1 MMNYMSRASKMT
13 GRRLPLVRTLLTVR
27 ALLMMRNL
35 LALGALFSLCTVSYA
50 SAASDLVTP
59 ERSSSIKTTIELPL
73 QGVTLEYKANVRLL
87 QVLDDANASFNANA
101 SSNENASGSIG
112 YFPLSAQLFDKTNTE
127 ANESNKATE
136 ANKTIEAKKRNV
148 FNQLDAFSVEE
159 PEAKLVKQQLASFQY
174 LNRVFI
180 ELDRNAVI
188 SQSDKNPLLVS
199 SSHTNKPSSTAI
211 KRASTS
217 QTQAFSLYLPQR
229 PTSIQLM
236 GVMKESVTMNLI
248 EHGTLNDYLDA
259 LPNGFIGESADK
271 SVAYVVQPD
280 GVVQIIQYAY
290 WNEQPVYLAPGA
302 IVFMAFYSL
311 PSEYSTLNQDIVDLL
326 RHKVGL

>member
-1 MMNYMSRASKMT
+1 MMNYISHASKMT
-13 GRRLPLVRTLLTVR
+13 GRRLPVVR
-27 ALLMMRNL
+27 ALLMMS
-35 LALGALFSLCTVSYA
+35 ALFALSSA
-50 SAASDLVTP
+50 SAASNFVTP
-59 ERSSSIKTTIELPL
+59 DGSSLVKTTIELPL

-87 QVLDDANASFNANA
+87 QVLDDANT

-112 YFPLSAQLFDKTNTE
+112 YFPLSAQLFDKTNAE
-127 ANESNKATE
+127 ANESNKA
-136 ANKTIEAKKRNV
+136 NKDIEAKKRNV
-148 FNQLDAFSVEE
+148 FNQLDAFAVEE
-159 PEAKLVKQQLASFQY
+159 PEAKLVRQQLASFQY

-199 SSHTNKPSSTAI
+199 SSHTNKS
-211 KRASTS
+211 STS
-217 QTQAFSLYLPQR
+217 QTQMFSLYLPQR

-236 GVMKESVTMNLI
+236 GAMKESVTMNLI

-259 LPNGFIGESADK
+259 LPNGFMGESADK

-280 GVVQIIQYAY
+280 GVVQTIQYAY

>member
-1 MMNYMSRASKMT
+1 MNYMSHASKMT
-13 GRRLPLVRTLLTVR
+13 RRLLPLVRALLTVR
-27 ALLMMRNL
+27 STLTMRALLTLSAL
-35 LALGALFSLCTVSYA
+35 LSLCTFSYA
-50 SAASDLVTP
+50 SAASNVVTP
-59 ERSSSIKTTIELPL
+59 SIKTTIELPL

-87 QVLDDANASFNANA
+87 QVLDDANAS
-101 SSNENASGSIG
+101 SNENASGSIG
-112 YFPLSAQLFDKTNTE
+112 YFPLSAQLFDKTNT
-127 ANESNKATE
+127 ESNKATE

-148 FNQLDAFSVEE
+148 FNQLDAFAVEE

-199 SSHTNKPSSTAI
+199 SSHTNKPS
-211 KRASTS
+211 TS

-236 GVMKESVTMNLI
+236 GAMKESVTMNLI

-280 GVVQIIQYAY
+280 GVVQTIQYAY

>member
-1 MMNYMSRASKMT
+1 MMNYMSHTSKMT
-13 GRRLPLVRTLLTVR
+13 GRRLPLVRTLLTMR
-27 ALLMMRNL
+27 ALLMIS
-35 LALGALFSLCTVSYA
+35 ALFALSSA
-50 SAASDLVTP
+50 SSASDLVTP

-73 QGVTLEYKANVRLL
+73 QGVTLEYKASVRLL
-87 QVLDDANASFNANA
+87 RVLDDANANA
-101 SSNENASGSIG
+101 SSNANGTIG
-112 YFPLSAQLFDKTNTE
+112 YFPLSAQLFDITNTE
-127 ANESNKATE
+127 ATAVTGFKE
-136 ANKTIEAKKRNV
+136 ANQAIEAKKRNV
-148 FNQLDAFSVEE
+148 FNQLDAFAVEE

-188 SQSDKNPLLVS
+188 SQPDKNPLLVS
-199 SSHTNKPSSTAI
+199 SSNINKPSSTAI
-211 KRASTS
+211 KRVSTS
-217 QTQAFSLYLPQR
+217 ETQAFSLYLPQR

-236 GVMKESVTMNLI
+236 GAMKESVTMNLI

-280 GVVQIIQYAY
+280 GVVQTIQYAY

>member
-1 MMNYMSRASKMT
+1 MMNYITHTSKIT
-13 GRRLPLVRTLLTVR
+13 GRRLPLVRALLTVR
-27 ALLMMRNL
+27 STLTMRALLTLSAL
-35 LALGALFSLCTVSYA
+35 LSLCTFSYA
-50 SAASDLVTP
+50 SAVSNVVTP
-59 ERSSSIKTTIELPL
+59 SIKTTIELPL
-73 QGVTLEYKANVRLL
+73 QGVTLEYKDNVRLL
-87 QVLDDANASFNANA
+87 QVLDDANAS
-101 SSNENASGSIG
+101 SNVNDNSGIG

-127 ANESNKATE
+127 ANKSNKVNEDIE
-136 ANKTIEAKKRNV
+136 ANKRNV
-148 FNQLDAFSVEE
+148 FNQLDAFAVEE
-159 PEAKLVKQQLASFQY
+159 PEAKLVKKQLASFQY

-199 SSHTNKPSSTAI
+199 SSQTNKSSD
-211 KRASTS
+211 S

-236 GVMKESVTMNLI
+236 GAMKESVTINLI

-280 GVVQIIQYAY
+280 GVVQTIQYAY

-302 IVFMAFYSL
+302 IVFIAFYSL

>member
-1 MMNYMSRASKMT
+1 MMNYISHASKMT
-13 GRRLPLVRTLLTVR
+13 GRRLPVVRSTLTMR
-27 ALLMMRNL
+27 ALLTL
-35 LALGALFSLCTVSYA
+35 SALFSLCTFSYV
-50 SAASDLVTP
+50 SAASNFVTP
-59 ERSSSIKTTIELPL
+59 DGSSLAKTTIELPL

-87 QVLDDANASFNANA
+87 QVLDDANAS
-101 SSNENASGSIG
+101 GSIG

-127 ANESNKATE
+127 DHESNKA
-136 ANKTIEAKKRNV
+136 IEAKKRNV

-159 PEAKLVKQQLASFQY
+159 PEAKLVKQQLVSFQY

-188 SQSDKNPLLVS
+188 SQSDQNPLLVS
-199 SSHTNKPSSTAI
+199 SSNTNKQSS
-211 KRASTS
+211 S
-217 QTQAFSLYLPQR
+217 QAQAFSLYLPQR
-229 PTSIQLM
+229 STSIQLM
-236 GVMKESVTMNLI
+236 GAMKESVTMNLI

-259 LPNGFIGESADK
+259 LPNGFIGEAADK

-280 GVVQIIQYAY
+280 GVVQTIQYAY

-302 IVFMAFYSL
+302 VVFMAFYSL

>member
-1 MMNYMSRASKMT
+1 MMNYMSHASKMT

-27 ALLMMRNL
+27 ALLMMS
-35 LALGALFSLCTVSYA
+35 ALFAFSYA
-50 SAASDLVTP
+50 SAASNVVSP
-59 ERSSSIKTTIELPL
+59 SIKTTIELPL

-87 QVLDDANASFNANA
+87 QVLDDANA

-127 ANESNKATE
+127 ANESNKANQ
-136 ANKTIEAKKRNV
+136 AIEAKKRNV

-199 SSHTNKPSSTAI
+199 SSNTNKPSD
-211 KRASTS
+211 S

-259 LPNGFIGESADK
+259 LPNGFVGESADK

-280 GVVQIIQYAY
+280 GVVQTIQYAY

>member
-1 MMNYMSRASKMT
+1 MMNYISHASKMT
-13 GRRLPLVRTLLTVR
+13 GRRLPLVRALLTVR
-27 ALLMMRNL
+27 STLTMRALLTLSAL
-35 LALGALFSLCTVSYA
+35 LSLCTFSYV
-50 SAASDLVTP
+50 SAASNVVTP
-59 ERSSSIKTTIELPL
+59 SVKTTIELPL
-73 QGVTLEYKANVRLL
+73 RGVTLEYKANVRLL
-87 QVLDDANASFNANA
+87 QVLDDANAS
-101 SSNENASGSIG
+101 SNENAIGSIG

-127 ANESNKATE
+127 ANESKKA
-136 ANKTIEAKKRNV
+136 IEAKKRNV

-199 SSHTNKPSSTAI
+199 SSHTNKS
-211 KRASTS
+211 STS
-217 QTQAFSLYLPQR
+217 QTQMFSLYLPQR

-236 GVMKESVTMNLI
+236 GAMKESVTMSLI

-259 LPNGFIGESADK
+259 LPNGFVGESADK

-280 GVVQIIQYAY
+280 GVVQTIQYAY

-326 RHKVGL
+326 RHKVVL

>member
-1 MMNYMSRASKMT
+1 M
-13 GRRLPLVRTLLTVR
+13 
-27 ALLMMRNL
+27 LMMS
-35 LALGALFSLCTVSYA
+35 ALFALSSA

-73 QGVTLEYKANVRLL
+73 QGVTLEYQTNVRLL
-87 QVLDDANASFNANA
+87 RVLDDANANA
-101 SSNENASGSIG
+101 SSNANGTIG
-112 YFPLSAQLFDKTNTE
+112 YFPLSAQLFDETNTE
-127 ANESNKATE
+127 ATAATGFKEANES
-136 ANKTIEAKKRNV
+136 IEAKKRNV
-148 FNQLDAFSVEE
+148 LNQLEAFAVEE
-159 PEAKLVKQQLASFQY
+159 PEANLVRQQLASFQY

-199 SSHTNKPSSTAI
+199 SSHTNKPSD
-211 KRASTS
+211 S

-236 GVMKESVTMNLI
+236 GAMKESVTMNLI

-280 GVVQIIQYAY
+280 GVVQTIQYAY

>member
-1 MMNYMSRASKMT
+1 MMNYMSHASKMT
-13 GRRLPLVRTLLTVR
+13 GRRLPVVRALLTVR
-27 ALLMMRNL
+27 STLTMRALLMLSAL
-35 LALGALFSLCTVSYA
+35 LSLCTFSYA
-50 SAASDLVTP
+50 SAASDVVTP
-59 ERSSSIKTTIELPL
+59 SVKTTIELPL
-73 QGVTLEYKANVRLL
+73 QGVTLEYKADVRLL
-87 QVLDDANASFNANA
+87 QVLDDANA

-112 YFPLSAQLFDKTNTE
+112 YFPLSAQLFDKTNTQ

-136 ANKTIEAKKRNV
+136 VNQVTESNKAIEAKKRNV

-199 SSHTNKPSSTAI
+199 SSHTNKSSAAI

-280 GVVQIIQYAY
+280 GLVQTIQYAY

-302 IVFMAFYSL
+302 IVFMSFYSL

>member
-1 MMNYMSRASKMT
+1 MNYISHASKMT
-13 GRRLPLVRTLLTVR
+13 GRRLPVVS
-27 ALLMMRNL
+27 ALLMMS
-35 LALGALFSLCTVSYA
+35 ALFALSSA
-50 SAASDLVTP
+50 SAASNFVTP
-59 ERSSSIKTTIELPL
+59 DGSSLVKTTIELPL

-87 QVLDDANASFNANA
+87 QVLDDANAS
-101 SSNENASGSIG
+101 SNVNDRSSIG

-127 ANESNKATE
+127 ANESNI
-136 ANKTIEAKKRNV
+136 ANQAIETKKRNV
-148 FNQLDAFSVEE
+148 LNQLEAFAREE
-159 PEAKLVKQQLASFQY
+159 PEANLVRQQLASFQY

-199 SSHTNKPSSTAI
+199 SSRTNKS
-211 KRASTS
+211 STS
-217 QTQAFSLYLPQR
+217 QTQMFSLYLPQR

-236 GVMKESVTMNLI
+236 GAMKESVTMNLI

-259 LPNGFIGESADK
+259 LPNGFMGESADK

-280 GVVQIIQYAY
+280 GVVQTIQYAY

>member
-1 MMNYMSRASKMT
+1 MMNYMSHTSKMT
-13 GRRLPLVRTLLTVR
+13 GRRLPVVR

-35 LALGALFSLCTVSYA
+35 LALSALFSLCTVSYA
-50 SAASDLVTP
+50 SAASNVVK
-59 ERSSSIKTTIELPL
+59 SSVKTTVELPL
-73 QGVTLEYKANVRLL
+73 QGVTLEYKTNVRLL

-101 SSNENASGSIG
+101 SDSIG
-112 YFPLSAQLFDKTNTE
+112 YFPLSAQLFDKTNTQ
-127 ANESNKATE
+127 A
-136 ANKTIEAKKRNV
+136 IETKKRNV
-148 FNQLDAFSVEE
+148 LNQLDAFAAEE
-159 PEAKLVKQQLASFQY
+159 PEANLVRQQLASFQY

-199 SSHTNKPSSTAI
+199 SAHTNKPSSAAI

-217 QTQAFSLYLPQR
+217 ETQAFSLYLPQR

-236 GVMKESVTMNLI
+236 GAMKESVTMNLI

-280 GVVQIIQYAY
+280 GVVQTIQYAY
-290 WNEQPVYLAPGA
+290 WNEQQVYLAPGA

>member
-1 MMNYMSRASKMT
+1 MMNYMSHASKMT

-27 ALLMMRNL
+27 ALLMMS
-35 LALGALFSLCTVSYA
+35 ALFAFSYA
-50 SAASDLVTP
+50 SAASNVVSP
-59 ERSSSIKTTIELPL
+59 SIKTTIELPL

-87 QVLDDANASFNANA
+87 QVLDDANA

-127 ANESNKATE
+127 ANESNKANQ
-136 ANKTIEAKKRNV
+136 AIEAKKRNV

-199 SSHTNKPSSTAI
+199 SSNTNKPSD
-211 KRASTS
+211 S

-259 LPNGFIGESADK
+259 LPNGFVSESADK

-280 GVVQIIQYAY
+280 GVVQTIQYAY

>member
-1 MMNYMSRASKMT
+1 MMNYISHASKMT
-13 GRRLPLVRTLLTVR
+13 GRRLPVVS
-27 ALLMMRNL
+27 ALLMMS
-35 LALGALFSLCTVSYA
+35 ALFALSSA
-50 SAASDLVTP
+50 SAASNFVTP
-59 ERSSSIKTTIELPL
+59 DGSSLVKTTIELPL

-87 QVLDDANASFNANA
+87 QVLDDANAS
-101 SSNENASGSIG
+101 GSIG
-112 YFPLSAQLFDKTNTE
+112 YFPLSAQLFDKTNIQ
-127 ANESNKATE
+127 ANESNKG
-136 ANKTIEAKKRNV
+136 IETKKRNV
-148 FNQLDAFSVEE
+148 LNQLEAFAREE
-159 PEAKLVKQQLASFQY
+159 PEANLVRQQLASFQY

-199 SSHTNKPSSTAI
+199 SSRTNKS
-211 KRASTS
+211 STS
-217 QTQAFSLYLPQR
+217 QTQMFSLYLPQR

-236 GVMKESVTMNLI
+236 GAMKESVTMNLI

-259 LPNGFIGESADK
+259 LPNGFVGESADK

-280 GVVQIIQYAY
+280 GVVQTIQYAY

-326 RHKVGL
+326 RNKVGL

>member
-1 MMNYMSRASKMT
+1 MNYISHASKMT
-13 GRRLPLVRTLLTVR
+13 GRRLPVVRSTLTMR
-27 ALLMMRNL
+27 ALLTL
-35 LALGALFSLCTVSYA
+35 SALFSLCTFSYV
-50 SAASDLVTP
+50 SAASNFVTP
-59 ERSSSIKTTIELPL
+59 DGSYLAKTTIELPL

-101 SSNENASGSIG
+101 SSNENASSSIG
-112 YFPLSAQLFDKTNTE
+112 YFPLSAQLFDKTNIQ
-127 ANESNKATE
+127 ASES
-136 ANKTIEAKKRNV
+136 IETKKRNV

-159 PEAKLVKQQLASFQY
+159 PEANLVRQQLASFQY
-174 LNRVFI
+174 LNRVFV

-199 SSHTNKPSSTAI
+199 SSRTNKPSA
-211 KRASTS
+211 S

-236 GVMKESVTMNLI
+236 GAMKESVTMNLI

-280 GVVQIIQYAY
+280 GVVQTIQYAY

>member
-1 MMNYMSRASKMT
+1 MMNYISHASKMR
-13 GRRLPLVRTLLTVR
+13 GRRLPVVR
-27 ALLMMRNL
+27 ALLIMS
-35 LALGALFSLCTVSYA
+35 ALFALSSA
-50 SAASDLVTP
+50 SAASNFVTP
-59 ERSSSIKTTIELPL
+59 DGSSLVKTTIELPL

-87 QVLDDANASFNANA
+87 QVLDDANAS
-101 SSNENASGSIG
+101 GSIG

-127 ANESNKATE
+127 ANKSNKD
-136 ANKTIEAKKRNV
+136 IEAKKRNV

-199 SSHTNKPSSTAI
+199 SSNTNKPSPAAI

-217 QTQAFSLYLPQR
+217 QAQAFSLYLPQR

-236 GVMKESVTMNLI
+236 GAMKESVTMNLI

-280 GVVQIIQYAY
+280 GVVQTIQYAY

>member
-1 MMNYMSRASKMT
+1 M
-13 GRRLPLVRTLLTVR
+13 PVVR
-27 ALLMMRNL
+27 ALLMMS
-35 LALGALFSLCTVSYA
+35 ALFALSSA

-59 ERSSSIKTTIELPL
+59 ASLDKPDSTSSVKTTIELPL
-73 QGVTLEYKANVRLL
+73 QGVTLEYQTNVRLL
-87 QVLDDANASFNANA
+87 RVLDDANANA
-101 SSNENASGSIG
+101 SSNANGTIG

-127 ANESNKATE
+127 SNKANE
-136 ANKTIEAKKRNV
+136 DIEAKKRNV
-148 FNQLDAFSVEE
+148 LNQLEAFAVEE
-159 PEAKLVKQQLASFQY
+159 PEANLVRQQLASFQY

-199 SSHTNKPSSTAI
+199 SSHTNKPSAAI
-211 KRASTS
+211 KRASIS
-217 QTQAFSLYLPQR
+217 QTQVFSLYLPQR

-236 GVMKESVTMNLI
+236 GAMKESVTMNLI

-259 LPNGFIGESADK
+259 LPNGFVGESADK

-280 GVVQIIQYAY
+280 GVVQTIQYAY

>member
-1 MMNYMSRASKMT
+1 MMNYMSHTSKMT
-13 GRRLPLVRTLLTVR
+13 GRRLSLVR
-27 ALLMMRNL
+27 ALLTLNAL
-35 LALGALFSLCTVSYA
+35 LSLCTFSYA
-50 SAASDLVTP
+50 SAASNVVTP
-59 ERSSSIKTTIELPL
+59 SIKTTIELPL

-87 QVLDDANASFNANA
+87 QVLDDANAS
-101 SSNENASGSIG
+101 GSIG

-127 ANESNKATE
+127 ANKSNKA
-136 ANKTIEAKKRNV
+136 IEAKKRNV

-188 SQSDKNPLLVS
+188 SQSDKNSLLVS
-199 SSHTNKPSSTAI
+199 SSNTNKPSSAVI
-211 KRASTS
+211 KRVSTS
-217 QTQAFSLYLPQR
+217 ETQAFSLYLPQR
-229 PTSIQLM
+229 STSIQLM
-236 GVMKESVTMNLI
+236 GAMKDSVTMNLI

-259 LPNGFIGESADK
+259 LPNGFVGESADK

-280 GVVQIIQYAY
+280 GVVQTIQYAY

>member
-1 MMNYMSRASKMT
+1 MMNYMSHASKMT

-27 ALLMMRNL
+27 ALLMMS
-35 LALGALFSLCTVSYA
+35 ALFAFSYA
-50 SAASDLVTP
+50 SAASNVVSP
-59 ERSSSIKTTIELPL
+59 SIKTTIELPL

-87 QVLDDANASFNANA
+87 QVLDDANAS
-101 SSNENASGSIG
+101 GSIG

-127 ANESNKATE
+127 ANEANEANESNKANQ
-136 ANKTIEAKKRNV
+136 AIEAKKRNV

-199 SSHTNKPSSTAI
+199 SSHTNKSSAAI
-211 KRASTS
+211 KRVSTS

-236 GVMKESVTMNLI
+236 GAMKESVTMNLI

-280 GVVQIIQYAY
+280 GVVQTIQYAY

>member
-1 MMNYMSRASKMT
+1 MMNYMSHASKMT
-13 GRRLPLVRTLLTVR
+13 GRRLPVVRALLTVR
-27 ALLMMRNL
+27 STLTMRALLTL
-35 LALGALFSLCTVSYA
+35 SALFSLCTFSYV
-50 SAASDLVTP
+50 SAASNFVTP
-59 ERSSSIKTTIELPL
+59 DGSYLAKTTIELPL

-87 QVLDDANASFNANA
+87 QVLDDANAI
-101 SSNENASGSIG
+101 GSIG

-127 ANESNKATE
+127 ANEFKKA
-136 ANKTIEAKKRNV
+136 IEAKKRNV
-148 FNQLDAFSVEE
+148 FNQLDAFSVKE

-199 SSHTNKPSSTAI
+199 SSNTNKSSA
-211 KRASTS
+211 S

-280 GVVQIIQYAY
+280 GVVQTIQYAY
-290 WNEQPVYLAPGA
+290 WNEQPVYPAPGA

>member
-1 MMNYMSRASKMT
+1 MNYISHAAKMT
-13 GRRLPLVRTLLTVR
+13 GRRLPVVR
-27 ALLMMRNL
+27 ALLMMS
-35 LALGALFSLCTVSYA
+35 ALFALFALSSA
-50 SAASDLVTP
+50 SAASNVVTP
-59 ERSSSIKTTIELPL
+59 SIKTTIELPL

-87 QVLDDANASFNANA
+87 QVLDDAHASFNVND
-101 SSNENASGSIG
+101 NSGIG

-127 ANESNKATE
+127 ANQSIKD
-136 ANKTIEAKKRNV
+136 IEAKKRNV

-199 SSHTNKPSSTAI
+199 SSNTNKPSSAAI

-229 PTSIQLM
+229 PTSIHLM
-236 GVMKESVTMNLI
+236 GATKESVTMNLI

-259 LPNGFIGESADK
+259 LPNGFVGESADK

-280 GVVQIIQYAY
+280 GVVQTIQYAY

>member
-1 MMNYMSRASKMT
+1 MSHTSKMT
-13 GRRLPLVRTLLTVR
+13 GRRLPLVRTM
-27 ALLMMRNL
+27 LMMS
-35 LALGALFSLCTVSYA
+35 ALFALSSA

-59 ERSSSIKTTIELPL
+59 ASLYKPASASSVKTIIELPL
-73 QGVTLEYKANVRLL
+73 QGVTLEYQTNVRLL
-87 QVLDDANASFNANA
+87 RVLDDANANA
-101 SSNENASGSIG
+101 SSNANGTIG
-112 YFPLSAQLFDKTNTE
+112 YFPLSAQLFDETNTE
-127 ANESNKATE
+127 ATAVTGFKEANES
-136 ANKTIEAKKRNV
+136 IEAKKRNV
-148 FNQLDAFSVEE
+148 LNQLEAFAVEE
-159 PEAKLVKQQLASFQY
+159 PEANLVRQQLASFQY

-199 SSHTNKPSSTAI
+199 SSHTNKPSD
-211 KRASTS
+211 S

-236 GVMKESVTMNLI
+236 GAMKESVTMNLI

-280 GVVQIIQYAY
+280 GVVQTIQYAY

>member
-1 MMNYMSRASKMT
+1 MMNYMSHTSKMT
-13 GRRLPLVRTLLTVR
+13 GRRLPLVRTMLTMR
-27 ALLMMRNL
+27 ALLMMS
-35 LALGALFSLCTVSYA
+35 ALFALSSA

-73 QGVTLEYKANVRLL
+73 QGVTLEYQTNVRLL
-87 QVLDDANASFNANA
+87 RVLDDANANA
-101 SSNENASGSIG
+101 SSNANGTIG
-112 YFPLSAQLFDKTNTE
+112 YFPLSAQLFDITNTE
-127 ANESNKATE
+127 ATAVTGFKEANQANES
-136 ANKTIEAKKRNV
+136 IEAKKRNV
-148 FNQLDAFSVEE
+148 LNQLEAFAVEE
-159 PEAKLVKQQLASFQY
+159 PEANLVRQQLASFQY

-199 SSHTNKPSSTAI
+199 SSNTNKPSSAAI
-211 KRASTS
+211 KRVSTS
-217 QTQAFSLYLPQR
+217 ETQAFSLYLPQR

-236 GVMKESVTMNLI
+236 GAMKESVTMNLI

-280 GVVQIIQYAY
+280 GVVQTIQYAY

>member
-1 MMNYMSRASKMT
+1 MMNNMSHASKMT
-13 GRRLPLVRTLLTVR
+13 ECWLSVMSSTLTMRVLLTFS
-27 ALLMMRNL
+27 ALL
-35 LALGALFSLCTVSYA
+35 SLCTFSYA
-50 SAASDLVTP
+50 STASNVVKP
-59 ERSSSIKTTIELPL
+59 SVKTTIELPL

-87 QVLDDANASFNANA
+87 QVLDDANAS
-101 SSNENASGSIG
+101 GSIG
-112 YFPLSAQLFDKTNTE
+112 YFPLSAQLFDKTNTK
-127 ANESNKATE
+127 ANGLYKD
-136 ANKTIEAKKRNV
+136 IEAKKRHV
-148 FNQLDAFSVEE
+148 FNQLDAFSAEE

-199 SSHTNKPSSTAI
+199 SSTINQPSD
-211 KRASTS
+211 S
-217 QTQAFSLYLPQR
+217 QIQAFTLYLPQR
-229 PTSIQLM
+229 PTSIQLV
-236 GVMKESVTMNLI
+236 GAMKESVTMNLI

-259 LPNGFIGESADK
+259 LPSGFIGESADK

-280 GVVQIIQYAY
+280 GVVQTIQYAY

>member
-1 MMNYMSRASKMT
+1 MMNYISHASKVT
-13 GRRLPLVRTLLTVR
+13 GRRLPLVRALLTVR
-27 ALLMMRNL
+27 STLTMRALLTL
-35 LALGALFSLCTVSYA
+35 SALFSLCTFSYV
-50 SAASDLVTP
+50 SAASNFVTP
-59 ERSSSIKTTIELPL
+59 DGSSLMKTTIDLPL

-87 QVLDDANASFNANA
+87 QVLDDANANS
-101 SSNENASGSIG
+101 SIG

-127 ANESNKATE
+127 ANETNKD
-136 ANKTIEAKKRNV
+136 IEAKKRNV

-199 SSHTNKPSSTAI
+199 SSHTNKPSD
-211 KRASTS
+211 S
-217 QTQAFSLYLPQR
+217 QIQAFSLYLPQR

-236 GVMKESVTMNLI
+236 GAMKESVTMNLI

-259 LPNGFIGESADK
+259 LPNGFMGESVDK

-280 GVVQIIQYAY
+280 GVVQTIQYAY
-290 WNEQPVYLAPGA
+290 WNELPVYLAPGA

>member
-1 MMNYMSRASKMT
+1 MLTMS
-13 GRRLPLVRTLLTVR
+13 
-27 ALLMMRNL
+27 
-35 LALGALFSLCTVSYA
+35 ALFALSSA

-59 ERSSSIKTTIELPL
+59 ASLYKPDSASSVKTTIELPL
-73 QGVTLEYKANVRLL
+73 QGVTLEYQTNVRLL
-87 QVLDDANASFNANA
+87 RVLDDANANA
-101 SSNENASGSIG
+101 SSNANGTIG
-112 YFPLSAQLFDKTNTE
+112 YFPLSAQLFDITNTE
-127 ANESNKATE
+127 ATAVTGFKEANQANES
-136 ANKTIEAKKRNV
+136 IEAKKRNV
-148 FNQLDAFSVEE
+148 LNQLEAFAVQE
-159 PEAKLVKQQLASFQY
+159 PEANLVRQQLASFQY

-199 SSHTNKPSSTAI
+199 SPHTNKPSD
-211 KRASTS
+211 S

-236 GVMKESVTMNLI
+236 GAMKESVTMNLI

-259 LPNGFIGESADK
+259 LPNGFVGESADK

-280 GVVQIIQYAY
+280 GVVQTIQYAY

>member
-1 MMNYMSRASKMT
+1 MMNYITLASKMT
-13 GRRLPLVRTLLTVR
+13 GRRLPVMRTTLTLS
-27 ALLMMRNL
+27 ALL
-35 LALGALFSLCTVSYA
+35 SLCTFSYA
-50 SAASDLVTP
+50 SAASNVVTP
-59 ERSSSIKTTIELPL
+59 SIKTTIELPL
-73 QGVTLEYKANVRLL
+73 QGVTLEYKTNVRLL
-87 QVLDDANASFNANA
+87 QVLDDAY
-101 SSNENASGSIG
+101 ASGSIG
-112 YFPLSAQLFDKTNTE
+112 YFPLSAQLFDKTNTK
-127 ANESNKATE
+127 ANED
-136 ANKTIEAKKRNV
+136 IEAKKRNV
-148 FNQLDAFSVEE
+148 FKQLDAFSVEE

-199 SSHTNKPSSTAI
+199 SSNTNKPSSAAI
-211 KRASTS
+211 KRVSTS
-217 QTQAFSLYLPQR
+217 ETQAFSLYLPQR

-259 LPNGFIGESADK
+259 LPNGFVGESVDK

-280 GVVQIIQYAY
+280 GVVQTIQYAY
-290 WNEQPVYLAPGA
+290 WNEQPVSLAPGVV
-302 IVFMAFYSL
+302 VFMAFYSL

>member
-1 MMNYMSRASKMT
+1 MMNYMSHTSKMT
-13 GRRLPLVRTLLTVR
+13 GRRLPLVRTMLTMR
-27 ALLMMRNL
+27 ALLMMS
-35 LALGALFSLCTVSYA
+35 ALFALSSA
-50 SAASDLVTP
+50 SASSDLVTP
-59 ERSSSIKTTIELPL
+59 ASLYKPDSASSVKTTIELPL
-73 QGVTLEYKANVRLL
+73 QGVTLEYQTNVRLL
-87 QVLDDANASFNANA
+87 RVLDDANANA
-101 SSNENASGSIG
+101 SSNANGTIG
-112 YFPLSAQLFDKTNTE
+112 YFPLSAQLFDITNTE
-127 ANESNKATE
+127 ATAVTGFKE
-136 ANKTIEAKKRNV
+136 ANQAIEAKKRNV
-148 FNQLDAFSVEE
+148 LNQLEAFAVEE
-159 PEAKLVKQQLASFQY
+159 PEASLVRQQLASFQY

-199 SSHTNKPSSTAI
+199 SSHTNKPSD
-211 KRASTS
+211 S

-236 GVMKESVTMNLI
+236 GAMKESVTMNLI

-280 GVVQIIQYAY
+280 GVVQTIQYAY

>member
-1 MMNYMSRASKMT
+1 MMNYMSHTSKMT
-13 GRRLPLVRTLLTVR
+13 GRRLPVVR
-27 ALLMMRNL
+27 ALLMMS
-35 LALGALFSLCTVSYA
+35 ALFALSSA

-59 ERSSSIKTTIELPL
+59 ASLYKPDSASSVKTTIELPL
-73 QGVTLEYKANVRLL
+73 QGVTLEYQTNVRLL
-87 QVLDDANASFNANA
+87 RVLDDANANA
-101 SSNENASGSIG
+101 SSNANGTIG
-112 YFPLSAQLFDKTNTE
+112 YFPLSAQLFDETNTE
-127 ANESNKATE
+127 ATAATGFKEANES
-136 ANKTIEAKKRNV
+136 IEAKKRNV
-148 FNQLDAFSVEE
+148 LNQLEAFAVEE
-159 PEAKLVKQQLASFQY
+159 PEANLVRQQLASFQY

-199 SSHTNKPSSTAI
+199 SSHTNKPSD
-211 KRASTS
+211 S
-217 QTQAFSLYLPQR
+217 QAQAFSLYLPQR

-236 GVMKESVTMNLI
+236 GAMKESVTMNLI

-280 GVVQIIQYAY
+280 GVVQTIQYAY

>member
-1 MMNYMSRASKMT
+1 MMNYMSHTSKMT
-13 GRRLPLVRTLLTVR
+13 GRRLPLVRTMLTMR
-27 ALLMMRNL
+27 ALLMMS
-35 LALGALFSLCTVSYA
+35 ALFALSSA

-59 ERSSSIKTTIELPL
+59 DSASSVKTTIELPL
-73 QGVTLEYKANVRLL
+73 QGVTLEYQTNVRLL
-87 QVLDDANASFNANA
+87 RVLDDANANA
-101 SSNENASGSIG
+101 SSNANGTIG
-112 YFPLSAQLFDKTNTE
+112 YFPLSAQLFDITNTE
-127 ANESNKATE
+127 ATAVTGFKE
-136 ANKTIEAKKRNV
+136 ANQAIEAKKRNV
-148 FNQLDAFSVEE
+148 LNQLEAFAVEE
-159 PEAKLVKQQLASFQY
+159 PEANLVRQQLASFQY

-199 SSHTNKPSSTAI
+199 SSHTNKPSSAAI
-211 KRASTS
+211 KRVSTS
-217 QTQAFSLYLPQR
+217 ETQAFSLYLPQR

-236 GVMKESVTMNLI
+236 GAMKESVTMNLI

-280 GVVQIIQYAY
+280 GVVQTIQYAY

>member
-1 MMNYMSRASKMT
+1 MINYMSHTSKIT
-13 GRRLPLVRTLLTVR
+13 GRRLPLVRTMLT
-27 ALLMMRNL
+27 MS
-35 LALGALFSLCTVSYA
+35 ALFALSSA

-59 ERSSSIKTTIELPL
+59 ASLYKPDSASSVKTTIELPL
-73 QGVTLEYKANVRLL
+73 QGVTLEYQTNVRLL
-87 QVLDDANASFNANA
+87 RVLDDANANA
-101 SSNENASGSIG
+101 SSNANGTIG
-112 YFPLSAQLFDKTNTE
+112 YFPLSAQLFDETNTE
-127 ANESNKATE
+127 ATAATGFKEANES
-136 ANKTIEAKKRNV
+136 IEAKKRNV
-148 FNQLDAFSVEE
+148 LNQLEAFAVEE
-159 PEAKLVKQQLASFQY
+159 PEANLVRQQLASFQY

-199 SSHTNKPSSTAI
+199 SSHTNKPSD
-211 KRASTS
+211 S

-236 GVMKESVTMNLI
+236 GAMKESVTMNLI

-280 GVVQIIQYAY
+280 GVVQTIQYAY

>member
-1 MMNYMSRASKMT
+1 MMNYMSHTSKMT
-13 GRRLPLVRTLLTVR
+13 GRRLPLVRTLLTMR
-27 ALLMMRNL
+27 ALLTL
-35 LALGALFSLCTVSYA
+35 SALFSLCTVSYA
-50 SAASDLVTP
+50 STASNVVTP
-59 ERSSSIKTTIELPL
+59 PIKTTIELPL

-87 QVLDDANASFNANA
+87 QVLDDANASFNANT

-112 YFPLSAQLFDKTNTE
+112 YFPLSAQLFDKNNTQ
-127 ANESNKATE
+127 ANESNK

-148 FNQLDAFSVEE
+148 FSQLDAFSVEE
-159 PEAKLVKQQLASFQY
+159 PEANLVRQQLASFQY

-188 SQSDKNPLLVS
+188 SQSGKNSLLVS
-199 SSHTNKPSSTAI
+199 SSHTNKSSDG
-211 KRASTS
+211 

-236 GVMKESVTMNLI
+236 GAMKESVTMNLI

-259 LPNGFIGESADK
+259 LPNGFVGESADK

-280 GVVQIIQYAY
+280 GVVQTIQYAY
-290 WNEQPVYLAPGA
+290 WNEQSVYLAPGA

>member
-1 MMNYMSRASKMT
+1 MMNFISHASKMT
-13 GRRLPLVRTLLTVR
+13 GRRLPVVR
-27 ALLMMRNL
+27 ALLMMSTL
-35 LALGALFSLCTVSYA
+35 FALSSA
-50 SAASDLVTP
+50 SAASNFVTP
-59 ERSSSIKTTIELPL
+59 GGSSLVKTTIELPL

-87 QVLDDANASFNANA
+87 QVLDDANASSNVND
-101 SSNENASGSIG
+101 SSSIG

-127 ANESNKATE
+127 SNKANE
-136 ANKTIEAKKRNV
+136 DIEAKKRNV
-148 FNQLDAFSVEE
+148 FNQLDAFAVEE

-199 SSHTNKPSSTAI
+199 SSYTNKS
-211 KRASTS
+211 STS
-217 QTQAFSLYLPQR
+217 QTQMFSLYLPQR

-236 GVMKESVTMNLI
+236 GAMKELVTMSLI

-259 LPNGFIGESADK
+259 LPNGFVGESADK
-271 SVAYVVQPD
+271 SVAYVVQSN
-280 GVVQIIQYAY
+280 GVVQTIQYAY
-290 WNEQPVYLAPGA
+290 WNEQPVFLAPGA

>member
-1 MMNYMSRASKMT
+1 MMNYISHVSKMT
-13 GRRLPLVRTLLTVR
+13 GRRLPVVRTLLTVR
-27 ALLMMRNL
+27 STLTRRALLTLSAL
-35 LALGALFSLCTVSYA
+35 LSLCTFSYA
-50 SAASDLVTP
+50 STASNVVTP
-59 ERSSSIKTTIELPL
+59 SIKTTIELPL

-87 QVLDDANASFNANA
+87 QVLDDANAS
-101 SSNENASGSIG
+101 GSIG

-127 ANESNKATE
+127 ANESNIAHQ
-136 ANKTIEAKKRNV
+136 AIETKKRNV
-148 FNQLDAFSVEE
+148 LNQLEAFAREE
-159 PEAKLVKQQLASFQY
+159 PEANLVRQQLASFQY

-199 SSHTNKPSSTAI
+199 SSRTNKSP
-211 KRASTS
+211 TS
-217 QTQAFSLYLPQR
+217 QTQMFSLYLPQR

-236 GVMKESVTMNLI
+236 GAMKESVTMNLI

-259 LPNGFIGESADK
+259 LPNGFMGESADK

-280 GVVQIIQYAY
+280 GVVQTIQYAY

>member
-1 MMNYMSRASKMT
+1 MMNYISHASKMT
-13 GRRLPLVRTLLTVR
+13 GRRLPVVR
-27 ALLMMRNL
+27 ALLMMS
-35 LALGALFSLCTVSYA
+35 ALFALSSA
-50 SAASDLVTP
+50 SAASNFVTLDGSSLV
-59 ERSSSIKTTIELPL
+59 KTTIELPL

-87 QVLDDANASFNANA
+87 QVLDDANAS
-101 SSNENASGSIG
+101 SNENASGSIG

-127 ANESNKATE
+127 ANKSNKA
-136 ANKTIEAKKRNV
+136 IEAKKRNV

-199 SSHTNKPSSTAI
+199 SSNTNKSSAAI

-236 GVMKESVTMNLI
+236 GAMKESVTMNLI

-259 LPNGFIGESADK
+259 LPNGFVGEFADK

-280 GVVQIIQYAY
+280 GVVQTIQYAY

>member
-1 MMNYMSRASKMT
+1 MMNYMSHASKMT
-13 GRRLPLVRTLLTVR
+13 GRRLPVVR

-35 LALGALFSLCTVSYA
+35 LALSALFSLCTVSYA
-50 SAASDLVTP
+50 SAASNVVTP
-59 ERSSSIKTTIELPL
+59 SVKTTIELPL

-87 QVLDDANASFNANA
+87 QVLDDANAIFNANA

-127 ANESNKATE
+127 SNIANED
-136 ANKTIEAKKRNV
+136 IEAKKRNV
-148 FNQLDAFSVEE
+148 FNQLDAFAVEE

-199 SSHTNKPSSTAI
+199 SSHTNKPSA
-211 KRASTS
+211 S

-280 GVVQIIQYAY
+280 GVVQTIQYAY

-311 PSEYSTLNQDIVDLL
+311 SSEYSTLNQDIVDLL

>member
-1 MMNYMSRASKMT
+1 MNYMSHTSKMT
-13 GRRLPLVRTLLTVR
+13 GRRLPVVRTMLTMR
-27 ALLMMRNL
+27 ALLMMS
-35 LALGALFSLCTVSYA
+35 ALFALSSA

-73 QGVTLEYKANVRLL
+73 QGVTLEYQTNVRLL
-87 QVLDDANASFNANA
+87 RVLDDANANA
-101 SSNENASGSIG
+101 SSNANGTIG
-112 YFPLSAQLFDKTNTE
+112 YFPLSAQLFDITNTE
-127 ANESNKATE
+127 ATEATEVTGFKEANQANES
-136 ANKTIEAKKRNV
+136 IEAKKRNV
-148 FNQLDAFSVEE
+148 LNQLEAFAVEE
-159 PEAKLVKQQLASFQY
+159 PEANLVRQQLASFQY

-199 SSHTNKPSSTAI
+199 SSHTNKPSSAAI
-211 KRASTS
+211 KRVSTS
-217 QTQAFSLYLPQR
+217 ETQAFSLYLPQR
-229 PTSIQLM
+229 PTSIQLT
-236 GVMKESVTMNLI
+236 GAMKESVTMNLI

-280 GVVQIIQYAY
+280 GVVQTIQYAY

>member
-1 MMNYMSRASKMT
+1 MMNYMSQASKMT
-13 GRRLPLVRTLLTVR
+13 GRRLPVVR
-27 ALLMMRNL
+27 ALLMMS
-35 LALGALFSLCTVSYA
+35 ALCALSSA
-50 SAASDLVTP
+50 SAASILVTP
-59 ERSSSIKTTIELPL
+59 ERSSSMKTTIELPL
-73 QGVTLEYKANVRLL
+73 QGVMLEYKDNVRLL
-87 QVLDDANASFNANA
+87 QVLDDAS
-101 SSNENASGSIG
+101 ASGSIG
-112 YFPLSAQLFDKTNTE
+112 YFPLLAQLFDKTNTE
-127 ANESNKATE
+127 SNKANE
-136 ANKTIEAKKRNV
+136 DIEAKKRNV
-148 FNQLDAFSVEE
+148 FIQLDAFAVEE

-174 LNRVFI
+174 FNRVFI

-199 SSHTNKPSSTAI
+199 RSNTNKPSSAAI
-211 KRASTS
+211 KKASTS
-217 QTQAFSLYLPQR
+217 QTQRFSLYLPQR
-229 PTSIQLM
+229 PTAIQLM
-236 GVMKESVTMNLI
+236 GAMKESVTMNLI

-280 GVVQIIQYAY
+280 GVVQTIQYAY

>member
-1 MMNYMSRASKMT
+1 MMNYMSHASKMT
-13 GRRLPLVRTLLTVR
+13 GCRLLVVRAMLPMR
-27 ALLMMRNL
+27 ALLIMSAM
-35 LALGALFSLCTVSYA
+35 FSLCTVSSA
-50 SAASDLVTP
+50 SAASNFNTATSIDTP
-59 ERSSSIKTTIELPL
+59 DSTSSVKTTIEFPL
-73 QGVTLEYKANVRLL
+73 QGVTLEYKADVRLL
-87 QVLDDANASFNANA
+87 QVLDDANASFNVNT
-101 SSNENASGSIG
+101 NGSIG
-112 YFPLSAQLFDKTNTE
+112 YFPLSAQLFDKTNT
-127 ANESNKATE
+127 
-136 ANKTIEAKKRNV
+136 KTIEIKKRNV
-148 FNQLDAFSVEE
+148 FNQLDALAVEQ

-174 LNRVFI
+174 LNRIFI

-188 SQSDKNPLLVS
+188 SQSNKNPLLVTRSNLGNSLNVKES
-199 SSHTNKPSSTAI
+199 SA
-211 KRASTS
+211 S
-217 QTQAFSLYLPQR
+217 QTQSFSLYLPQR

-236 GVMKESVTMNLI
+236 GAMKESVTMSLI

-280 GVVQIIQYAY
+280 GVVQTIQYAY